1 MTVFDT
7 ESRKHKPIRRFK
19 PAATLAMLALCG
31 LALAGCVVYPAGYYG
46 HGPSYYGYDDG
57 HRGHWDHEGD
67 RHRGWDR
74 D

>member
-1 MTVFDT
+1 MTVFDA
-7 ESRKHKPIRRFK
+7 ESQKRKPMVTLRPF
-19 PAATLAMLALCG
+19 ATLAALALCG

-46 HGPSYYGYDDG
+46 HGPAYYGYDDG
-57 HRGHWDHEGD
+57 YRGHWDHDGD